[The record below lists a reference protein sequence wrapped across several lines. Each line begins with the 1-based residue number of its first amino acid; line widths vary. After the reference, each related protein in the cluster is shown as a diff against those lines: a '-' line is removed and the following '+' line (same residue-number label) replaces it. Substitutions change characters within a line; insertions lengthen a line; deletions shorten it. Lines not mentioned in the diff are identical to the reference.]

1 MKTSDI
7 KGIIPPVITP
17 MNNDDEQT
25 VNHEALRQQ
34 VERLLA
40 GGVHGMFPLGTNGEA
55 YALSFKEKEEIL
67 ATVIDQVKGRVP
79 VYAGT
84 GCITTA
90 ETIRMSRRAEEM
102 GADALSI
109 ITPSFALASQK
120 ELYDHYVAV
129 AKAVNLPIILYNIP
143 ARTGNKLLPETVQAL
158 CRDVE
163 NIVGAKDSSGD
174 IENLKAYIRL
184 TRELD
189 KEVAILA
196 GNDGAIL
203 TCLKEG
209 GAGGIAGRANIWPAT
224 VAKIYDCF
232 KAGDLEGAQ
241 AAQDAIAILQQTFKY
256 GNPNTIIKTAVALQG
271 HSSLDDGVGVAVLE
285 GLLQDGDRVLSGLC
299 ALEVASLEA
308 VVDLCNSGRPD
319 VGAAC
324 NAACAAL
331 FQAGQDGAVVTGQNG
346 NFLIQLAGQA
356 DVGLQVLD
364 IAAGIL
370 CAHDVLHVT
379 AQCLHGLGQQLVAG
393 AGGDVVQDDGQVHGL
408 CHGHIVVVQLLL
420 GGQCEAGGDDGQ
432 GICAHLLGAPAHAD
446 GLGGGDA
453 AGACVNGDA
462 ALDLVDDGSQDLF
475 LLLKRESVSL
485 AVGAQR
491 EHAVDAACQQTL
503 DLLTQSLVVDGLLV
517 IVVHGGNYRRDN
529 AFDVAGLH
537 NVFSF
542 SIT

>member
-17 MNNDDEQT
+17 MNNDPEQT
-25 VNHEALRQQ
+25 VNHQALREQ

-40 GGVHGMFPLGTNGEA
+40 GGVHGIFPMGTNGEA
-55 YALSFKEKEEIL
+55 YALSFQEKEEIL

-90 ETIRMSRRAEEM
+90 ETIRLSKRAEEL

-120 ELYDHYVAV
+120 ELYDHYTAV

-209 GAGGIAGRANIWPAT
+209 GAGGIAGRA
-224 VAKIYDCF
+224 
-232 KAGDLEGAQ
+232 GDLEGAQ

-271 HSSLDDGVGVAVLE
+271 HPVGKCRAPFNYVPEEGMEAIKKVLAE
-285 GLLQDGDRVLSGLC
+285 N
-299 ALEVASLEA
+299 EA
-308 VVDLCNSGRPD
+308 
-319 VGAAC
+319 
-324 NAACAAL
+324 
-331 FQAGQDGAVVTGQNG
+331 
-346 NFLIQLAGQA
+346 
-356 DVGLQVLD
+356 
-364 IAAGIL
+364 
-370 CAHDVLHVT
+370 
-379 AQCLHGLGQQLVAG
+379 
-393 AGGDVVQDDGQVHGL
+393 
-408 CHGHIVVVQLLL
+408 
-420 GGQCEAGGDDGQ
+420 
-432 GICAHLLGAPAHAD
+432 
-446 GLGGGDA
+446 
-453 AGACVNGDA
+453 
-462 ALDLVDDGSQDLF
+462 
-475 LLLKRESVSL
+475 K
-485 AVGAQR
+485 
-491 EHAVDAACQQTL
+491 
-503 DLLTQSLVVDGLLV
+503 
-517 IVVHGGNYRRDN
+517 
-529 AFDVAGLH
+529 GLH
-537 NVFSF
+537 
-542 SIT
+542 

>member
-7 KGIIPPVITP
+7 RGIIPPVITP
-17 MNNDDEQT
+17 MNNDPEQT

-90 ETIRMSRRAEEM
+90 ETIRMSKRAEEM

-129 AKAVNLPIILYNIP
+129 AKQVNIPIILYNIP
-143 ARTGNKLLPETVQAL
+143 PRTGNKLLPETVQAL
-158 CRDVE
+158 CRDVDV
-163 NIVGAKDSSGD
+163 IVGAKDSSGD
-174 IENLKAYIRL
+174 TENLKAYIRL

-241 AAQDAIAILQQTFKY
+241 AAQDAVAILQQTYKY
-256 GNPNTIIKTAVALQG
+256 GNPHTIIKTAVALQG
-271 HSSLDDGVGVAVLE
+271 YNIGKCRAPFNYVPEE
-285 GLLQDGDRVLSGLC
+285 GLEAIKKVL
-299 ALEVASLEA
+299 AE
-308 VVDLCNSGRPD
+308 
-319 VGAAC
+319 
-324 NAACAAL
+324 NAAK
-331 FQAGQDGAVVTGQNG
+331 
-346 NFLIQLAGQA
+346 
-356 DVGLQVLD
+356 GL
-364 IAAGIL
+364 
-370 CAHDVLHVT
+370 
-379 AQCLHGLGQQLVAG
+379 
-393 AGGDVVQDDGQVHGL
+393 
-408 CHGHIVVVQLLL
+408 
-420 GGQCEAGGDDGQ
+420 
-432 GICAHLLGAPAHAD
+432 
-446 GLGGGDA
+446 
-453 AGACVNGDA
+453 N
-462 ALDLVDDGSQDLF
+462 
-475 LLLKRESVSL
+475 
-485 AVGAQR
+485 
-491 EHAVDAACQQTL
+491 
-503 DLLTQSLVVDGLLV
+503 
-517 IVVHGGNYRRDN
+517 
-529 AFDVAGLH
+529 
-537 NVFSF
+537 
-542 SIT
+542 

>member
-40 GGVHGMFPLGTNGEA
+40 GVVHGMFPLGTNGEA

-90 ETIRMSRRAEEM
+90 ETIRMSKRAEEM

-129 AKAVNLPIILYNIP
+129 AKQVNIPIILYNIP
-143 ARTGNKLLPETVQAL
+143 PRTGNKLLPETVQAL
-158 CRDVE
+158 CRDVDV
-163 NIVGAKDSSGD
+163 IVGAKDSSGD

-189 KEVAILA
+189 KDVAILA

-256 GNPNTIIKTAVALQG
+256 GNPNTIILRNGRTA
-271 HSSLDDGVGVAVLE
+271 SS
-285 GLLQDGDRVLSGLC
+285 S
-299 ALEVASLEA
+299 
-308 VVDLCNSGRPD
+308 P
-319 VGAAC
+319 
-324 NAACAAL
+324 NAA
-331 FQAGQDGAVVTGQNG
+331 G
-346 NFLIQLAGQA
+346 
-356 DVGLQVLD
+356 
-364 IAAGIL
+364 
-370 CAHDVLHVT
+370 
-379 AQCLHGLGQQLVAG
+379 
-393 AGGDVVQDDGQVHGL
+393 
-408 CHGHIVVVQLLL
+408 
-420 GGQCEAGGDDGQ
+420 
-432 GICAHLLGAPAHAD
+432 
-446 GLGGGDA
+446 
-453 AGACVNGDA
+453 
-462 ALDLVDDGSQDLF
+462 
-475 LLLKRESVSL
+475 
-485 AVGAQR
+485 
-491 EHAVDAACQQTL
+491 
-503 DLLTQSLVVDGLLV
+503 
-517 IVVHGGNYRRDN
+517 
-529 AFDVAGLH
+529 
-537 NVFSF
+537 
-542 SIT
+542 

>member
-17 MNNDDEQT
+17 MNNDPEQT
-25 VNHEALRQQ
+25 VNHQALREQ

-40 GGVHGMFPLGTNGEA
+40 GGVHGIFPMGTNGEA
-55 YALSFKEKEEIL
+55 YALSFQEKEEIL

-90 ETIRMSRRAEEM
+90 ETIRLSKRAE
-102 GADALSI
+102 
-109 ITPSFALASQK
+109 
-120 ELYDHYVAV
+120 ELYDHYTAV

-209 GAGGIAGRANIWPAT
+209 GAGGIAGRANIWPET

-271 HSSLDDGVGVAVLE
+271 HPVGKCRAPFNYVPEEGMEAIKKVLAE
-285 GLLQDGDRVLSGLC
+285 N
-299 ALEVASLEA
+299 EA
-308 VVDLCNSGRPD
+308 
-319 VGAAC
+319 
-324 NAACAAL
+324 
-331 FQAGQDGAVVTGQNG
+331 
-346 NFLIQLAGQA
+346 
-356 DVGLQVLD
+356 
-364 IAAGIL
+364 
-370 CAHDVLHVT
+370 
-379 AQCLHGLGQQLVAG
+379 
-393 AGGDVVQDDGQVHGL
+393 
-408 CHGHIVVVQLLL
+408 
-420 GGQCEAGGDDGQ
+420 
-432 GICAHLLGAPAHAD
+432 
-446 GLGGGDA
+446 
-453 AGACVNGDA
+453 
-462 ALDLVDDGSQDLF
+462 
-475 LLLKRESVSL
+475 K
-485 AVGAQR
+485 
-491 EHAVDAACQQTL
+491 
-503 DLLTQSLVVDGLLV
+503 
-517 IVVHGGNYRRDN
+517 
-529 AFDVAGLH
+529 GLH
-537 NVFSF
+537 
-542 SIT
+542 

>member
-17 MNNDDEQT
+17 MNNDPEQT
-25 VNHEALRQQ
+25 VTHQALREQ

-40 GGVHGMFPLGTNGEA
+40 GGVHGIFPMGTNGEA
-55 YALSFKEKEEIL
+55 YALSFQEKEEIL

-90 ETIRMSRRAEEM
+90 ETIRLSKRAEEL

-120 ELYDHYVAV
+120 ELYDHYTAV

-209 GAGGIAGRANIWPAT
+209 GAGGIAGRANLYPKTLAS
-224 VAKIYDCF
+224 IYNYFTAGELD
-232 KAGDLEGAQ
+232 KAQE
-241 AAQDAIAILQQTFKY
+241 AQDAVSTLQRVFKF
-256 GNPNTIIKTAVALQG
+256 GNPNTIIKKAVALMG
-271 HSSLDDGVGVAVLE
+271 YPVGDCRRPFNYLCDEGVEALKAVLKDTE
-285 GLLQDGDRVLSGLC
+285 
-299 ALEVASLEA
+299 
-308 VVDLCNSGRPD
+308 N
-319 VGAAC
+319 
-324 NAACAAL
+324 
-331 FQAGQDGAVVTGQNG
+331 
-346 NFLIQLAGQA
+346 
-356 DVGLQVLD
+356 
-364 IAAGIL
+364 
-370 CAHDVLHVT
+370 LH
-379 AQCLHGLGQQLVAG
+379 
-393 AGGDVVQDDGQVHGL
+393 
-408 CHGHIVVVQLLL
+408 
-420 GGQCEAGGDDGQ
+420 
-432 GICAHLLGAPAHAD
+432 
-446 GLGGGDA
+446 
-453 AGACVNGDA
+453 
-462 ALDLVDDGSQDLF
+462 
-475 LLLKRESVSL
+475 
-485 AVGAQR
+485 
-491 EHAVDAACQQTL
+491 
-503 DLLTQSLVVDGLLV
+503 
-517 IVVHGGNYRRDN
+517 
-529 AFDVAGLH
+529 
-537 NVFSF
+537 
-542 SIT
+542 